1 MFQQH
6 YLENRKPTFFACDS
20 KQAYASILES
30 LKNNNLFQNRE
41 IYSRLILE
49 IPRNFLDMVS
59 VKLQI

>member
-6 YLENRKPTFFACDS
+6 YLGNRKPTFLACDS
-20 KQAYASILES
+20 KQVYASILES
-30 LKNNNLFQNRE
+30 LKNNNLFQNRQ